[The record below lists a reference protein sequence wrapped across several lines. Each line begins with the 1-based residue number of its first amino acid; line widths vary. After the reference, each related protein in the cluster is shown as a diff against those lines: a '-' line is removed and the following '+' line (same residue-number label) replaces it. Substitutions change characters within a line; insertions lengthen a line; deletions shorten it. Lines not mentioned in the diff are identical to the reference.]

1 MCFASRGCFSE
12 RGGTTHDPTFDQVSR
27 YNHRHTSA
35 RSAVCQRSLPHRIK
49 RPLVRTEIGS
59 GVKRAAVVPHQDVA
73 HSPYVLVRTGA
84 GRGDRKKSTGALL
97 SSSSMS
103 SLGTVVSRLIWR
115 LAIVT
120 VPAPDR
126 VRVGRNMLATLVAAL
141 VSSGVVIA
149 GIECAT
155 AFDPRSRF
163 CTRARV
169 SRAA

>member
-1 MCFASRGCFSE
+1 MCFASRDYFSE

-49 RPLVRTEIGS
+49 RPLSHRNRFGREARS
-59 GVKRAAVVPHQDVA
+59 GCPTSGCRPRAIP
-73 HSPYVLVRTGA
+73 A
-84 GRGDRKKSTGALL
+84 GRGDRKKSTSALL

-103 SLGTVVSRLIWR
+103 SLGTVISRLIAPCHR
-115 LAIVT
+115 HEM
-120 VPAPDR
+120 PAPDR
-126 VRVGRNMLATLVAAL
+126 MRVGRNMFAILVAAL

-155 AFDPRSRF
+155 TFDPRSRF
-163 CTRARV
+163 STRARA